1 MDLFELIEEI
11 DSTKSD
17 IQYYNDEKERLETK
31 VGVKATDY
39 SKEPVK
45 GGSGNSREDALLQ
58 LAQMEMNIE
67 DAIQKLDNLTRQADR
82 KYSIFKNHKD
92 EEKQIYIEKKLKRWS
107 NAKISTKHGGLG
119 TSTIYRIIEK
129 IEKNCSFGKKWESK

>member
-17 IQYYNDEKERLETK
+17 IQYYNEEKERLEIK

-39 SKEPVK
+39 SKEPIK

-58 LAQMEMNIE
+58 LTQMEINLE
-67 DAIQKLDNLTRQADR
+67 DAIKKLDNLTRQADR

-92 EEKQIYIEKKLKRWS
+92 EEKQIYIEKKLKKWS
-107 NAKISTKHGGLG
+107 NAKISARHGGLG
-119 TSTIYRIIEK
+119 RTQIWNIIKK
-129 IEKNCSFGKKWESK
+129 IEKNLKK